1 MTVFAVGGIADHIHI
16 LFRLPP
22 SLPLVRAVT
31 LIKSNSS
38 KWMKETKKTF
48 AWQKG
53 YGAFSVSYS
62 ALGDV
67 TRYIRN
73 QLEHHRERN
82 FEEEFL
88 ELLRQHQVPFDE
100 RYL

>member
-22 SLPLVRAVT
+22 ALSLVRAVT

-38 KWMKETKKTF
+38 KWMRETKKTF

-53 YGAFSVSYS
+53 YGAFSVSS
-62 ALGDV
+62 SQEESRLRLCGSG
-67 TRYIRN
+67 RMRP
-73 QLEHHRERN
+73 ERK
-82 FEEEFL
+82 
-88 ELLRQHQVPFDE
+88 
-100 RYL
+100 